1 MRTGT
6 SIGPVRR
13 VDVLVVGAG
22 PAGSAAA
29 YRLADAGASVLL
41 VDKARFPRDKP
52 CGGGVTLR
60 AARQL
65 PFAIDPVVEDVVDT
79 FELRLRYGSAFE
91 RDGSGPLCYMTQR
104 KRLDSF
110 LAERAAEAGAEFRD
124 GVRVDLDDNG
134 AARVG
139 GERIRADAIV
149 GADGV
154 NGVTSRALG
163 CDHGHGVA
171 LEGNLPYGHI
181 DRARYA
187 GRLVLEL
194 GVVPGGYGWVFPKG
208 DHVNFGVGGWESEG
222 PRLRAHLRRLCEAHD
237 VEAAELVD
245 LRGYRLPFRRA
256 GSSMQKNKVLLV
268 GDAAG
273 LVDPLSGDGMYEAF
287 VSARLAADGILGGEE
302 REYTDRVERE
312 LTPLHTAGWAAKR
325 ALDRFPRLTFGLAR
339 IPLAWPVVARIVR
352 GELRDPAEAR
362 GLGRV
367 PLRALDALGLEVSAA
382 KPPTPGRETGSPSA
396 PLGRGAG
403 A

>member
-1 MRTGT
+1 MQRF
-6 SIGPVRR
+6 
-13 VDVLVVGAG
+13 DVVVIGAG
-22 PAGSAAA
+22 PAGSATAHW
-29 YRLADAGASVLL
+29 LATDGASVLL

-60 AARQL
+60 AAQQL
-65 PFAIDPVVEDVVDT
+65 PFAIDPIVEDVVET
-79 FELRLRYGSAFE
+79 FELRLRYGPAFE
-91 RDGSGPLCYMTQR
+91 RNGRGPLCYMTQR
-104 KRLDSF
+104 KRLDHF
-110 LAERAAEAGAEFRD
+110 LAERAADAGAEFRD
-124 GVRVDLDDNG
+124 GVRVELRDGG
-134 AARVG
+134 AHVD
-139 GERIRADAIV
+139 GERVAADAII

-154 NGVTSRALG
+154 NGITARALG
-163 CDHGHGVA
+163 CEYGHGVA
-171 LEGNLPYGHI
+171 LEGNIRY
-181 DRARYA
+181 DSVERSRYA

-222 PRLRAHLRRLCEAHD
+222 PRLRAHLRRLCEAHGVD
-237 VEAAELVD
+237 AAGLTD

-256 GSSMQKNKVLLV
+256 GSQLIKNKVLLV

-287 VSARLAADGILGGEE
+287 VSARLAAEAILRDETD
-302 REYTDRVERE
+302 EYAARVERE

-325 ALDRFPRLTFGLAR
+325 ALDRFPRLTFALAR

-362 GLGRV
+362 GLGRF
-367 PLRALDALGLEVSAA
+367 PLKALDALG
-382 KPPTPGRETGSPSA
+382 R
-396 PLGRGAG
+396 AG